1 MTEQEKKEVIR
12 TVEERKSNDSAA
24 EKVMKTG
31 GNCGVSTE
39 WVKRNRKALDAMA
52 LSLVG
57 ILSLAFLP
65 SFGMGI
71 VCFIA
76 GVVAYRFMMD
86 AEKAGCDVRLYA
98 AGYVLANATW
108 LAGCFV
114 FVFHL
119 LVVLFMLLNDV
130 LSMSGFW
137 NVFSGPSSIETIGG

>member
-1 MTEQEKKEVIR
+1 MAEQEKEGVTQRMEKKGNE
-12 TVEERKSNDSAA
+12 SAA
-24 EKVMKTG
+24 GKSIKTG
-31 GNCGVSTE
+31 GNSGVSTE

-57 ILSLAFLP
+57 VLSLAFLP

-76 GVVAYRFMMD
+76 GLVAYRFMLD

-114 FVFHL
+114 FAFHL

>member
-1 MTEQEKKEVIR
+1 MAEQEKETQMMEKKGNE
-12 TVEERKSNDSAA
+12 SAA
-24 EKVMKTG
+24 GKSMKTG
-31 GNCGVSTE
+31 GNSGVSTE

-57 ILSLAFLP
+57 VLSLVFLP

-76 GVVAYRFMMD
+76 GLVAYRFMMD

-114 FVFHL
+114 LVFHL
-119 LVVLFMLLNDV
+119 LVVLFILLGDV
-130 LSMSGFW
+130 LSTSGLW
-137 NVFSGPSSIETIGG
+137 NVFFGPSSIETIGG

>member
-1 MTEQEKKEVIR
+1 MAEQEKETQMMEKKGDE
-12 TVEERKSNDSAA
+12 SASG
-24 EKVMKTG
+24 KTMKTG
-31 GNCGVSTE
+31 GNSGVSTE

-57 ILSLAFLP
+57 VLSLVFLP

-71 VCFIA
+71 VCF
-76 GVVAYRFMMD
+76 MMD
-86 AEKAGCDVRLYA
+86 AEKVGCDVKLYA

-119 LVVLFMLLNDV
+119 LVVLFMLLGDV
-130 LSMSGFW
+130 LSMSGLW
-137 NVFSGPSSIETIGG
+137 NVFSGQSSIETIGG

>member
-1 MTEQEKKEVIR
+1 MAEQEKETQMMEKKGNE
-12 TVEERKSNDSAA
+12 SAA
-24 EKVMKTG
+24 GKSMKTG
-31 GNCGVSTE
+31 GNSGVSTE

-57 ILSLAFLP
+57 VLSLVFLP

-98 AGYVLANATW
+98 AGYVLVNATW

-114 FVFHL
+114 LVFHL
-119 LVVLFMLLNDV
+119 LVVLFILLGDV
-130 LSMSGFW
+130 LSTSGLW
-137 NVFSGPSSIETIGG
+137 NVFFGPSSIETIGG

>member
-1 MTEQEKKEVIR
+1 MAEQEKETQMMEKKGNE
-12 TVEERKSNDSAA
+12 SAA
-24 EKVMKTG
+24 GKSMKTG
-31 GNCGVSTE
+31 GNSGVSTE

-57 ILSLAFLP
+57 VLSLVFLP

-76 GVVAYRFMMD
+76 GLVAYRFMMD
-86 AEKAGCDVRLYA
+86 AEKAGCNVRLYA

-114 FVFHL
+114 LVFHL
-119 LVVLFMLLNDV
+119 LVVLFILLGDV
-130 LSMSGFW
+130 LFTSGLW
-137 NVFSGPSSIETIGG
+137 NVFFGPSSIETIGGL

>member
-1 MTEQEKKEVIR
+1 MAEQKKEGVTQTMEKKGNELAAG
-12 TVEERKSNDSAA
+12 KS
-24 EKVMKTG
+24 MKTG
-31 GNCGVSTE
+31 GNSGVSTE

-57 ILSLAFLP
+57 VLSLAFLP

-71 VCFIA
+71 VCFIS
-76 GVVAYRFMMD
+76 GLVAYRFMMD

-98 AGYVLANATW
+98 VGYVLANATW

-114 FVFHL
+114 LAFHL
-119 LVVLFMLLNDV
+119 LVVLFMLLGDV

-137 NVFSGPSSIETIGG
+137 HIFSGPSSIETIGG